1 MIRTAGIEFDTV
13 VPEAIDA
20 PFGMFS
26 GAGVI
31 FGATG
36 GVTEAVLR
44 GVSDDKSINA
54 IRSIGNCGVRGTE
67 GVKEFTVPFNG
78 GELRIAV
85 VSGLGNAEKLIKQLL
100 AKEVSF
106 DFVEVMACPGGCVN
120 GGGQP
125 VTLENAKKVRADGL
139 YSSDMTN
146 TLKTSDTNPL
156 MDKLYA
162 DYVKGRNH
170 EMLHVHYKH
179 N

>member
-1 MIRTAGIEFDTV
+1 M
-13 VPEAIDA
+13 P
-20 PFGMFS
+20 S
-26 GAGVI
+26 
-31 FGATG
+31 TG

-44 GVSDDKSINA
+44 RVSDDKSINA

-125 VTLENAKKVRADGL
+125 VTIENAKKVRADGL
-139 YSSDMTN
+139 YSADMTN